1 MTMKHDTSSTLSCSW
16 REVRAQ
22 TLWLL
27 GMALTTAG
35 GLLLLAL
42 LKLRGY
48 HPGLPLRI
56 LAVAL
61 PLVCGVGYIFRLL
74 RDLAR
79 LDELQLRIQLE
90 AAATACLGV
99 FLVTILYPILQFAG
113 FVGPLQ
119 PFYVTF
125 LLVGLLMLGYF
136 NANRRYR

>member
-1 MTMKHDTSSTLSCSW
+1 MGMKPDTHSIFSCASRGTL
-16 REVRAQ
+16 VQ

-27 GMALTTAG
+27 GMAFTTSAG
-35 GLLLLAL
+35 ILLIAL
-42 LKLRGY
+42 LK
-48 HPGLPLRI
+48 PALPIRI
-56 LAVAL
+56 LAVAV
-61 PLVCGVGYIFRLL
+61 PLVFGAFYAFRLL

-99 FLVTILYPILQFAG
+99 FLVTIVYPVFQIAG

-119 PFYVTF
+119 PYYVIF
-125 LLVGLLMLGYF
+125 LLVGLLLVGYL